1 MAAALFI
8 FFLMLLITARSG
20 GAFSSSS
27 AAAPSTPTATRR
39 SRTIM
44 SPLFHVSNDII
55 HRRRGR
61 RRWRLDETN
70 DDKSGMLVEGNCQA
84 VVSISRRRRRLAIV
98 ISSAFASTYLP
109 SVGGVGGPMTASS
122 AAARPII
129 DDDDDGNDDDGDF
142 FVRGRVTLQSPSLL
156 EDMIVA
162 SSSSASSNDS
172 SSYYALYVTARPS
185 ISDNVPTAILDGSR
199 GRPPPVLSARYPNP
213 TFPFDFAL
221 TAKDFTTEGGA
232 SMMIVNGDNNSAAR
246 DERSGVVEVWWSGQD
261 LVVSARLDTDGIAS
275 TRDTTDLVGRGIFHG
290 AMSYDTVSIQLG
302 GRGMFGKRVTGKRK

>member
-1 MAAALFI
+1 
-8 FFLMLLITARSG
+8 
-20 GAFSSSS
+20 
-27 AAAPSTPTATRR
+27 
-39 SRTIM
+39 
-44 SPLFHVSNDII
+44 
-55 HRRRGR
+55 
-61 RRWRLDETN
+61 
-70 DDKSGMLVEGNCQA
+70 MLVEGNCRA

-98 ISSAFASTYLP
+98 ISSAFASTYLL
-109 SVGGVGGPMTASS
+109 SDSGSVGGPMT
-122 AAARPII
+122 ARPII
-129 DDDDDGNDDDGDF
+129 DDDESNDDGEF

-156 EDMIVA
+156 EDIVA
-162 SSSSASSNDS
+162 SSSASSNDS
-172 SSYYALYVTARPS
+172 SSYALYVTARPS
-185 ISDNVPTAILDGSR
+185 IPDNVPTAILDGSR

-232 SMMIVNGDNNSAAR
+232 SMMIVNGDDNSAAR